1 MGKLRTWGIKVGH
14 WSIICLPLWLGSAT
28 QTYPQEGSTIA
39 QKLAFQNQ
47 VTIEVKG
54 NYRYITSNGIPDHQ
68 PGIFPNRGNPNRI
81 SPQKH
86 QYRVPVRPQ
95 QTATITPMRRQPFGV
110 ALNGVPFDPGTA
122 EFWNND
128 RQSGWRY
135 NALSGSIN
143 LGLDDH
149 HAHVQPT
156 GAYHYHGLPTG
167 LIASSSSAK
176 SMILVGYAADGF
188 PIYALKGYTNAQD
201 LRSGLKQ
208 MKSSYRLKSDQRPD
222 GPLGQYDGTFEQ
234 DYQFV
239 QGAGDL
245 DQCNGRVGITPDH
258 PQGIYHYY
266 ITESYPFIPRCFRGT
281 PDSSFARN
289 NPPPSRSPQ
298 HRHPSPPGQHPP
310 RQYPPRHQHPP
321 HPGHQSPRHRR
332 PPHPGH
338 RPPPPR
344 HHHLN

>member
-1 MGKLRTWGIKVGH
+1 MGKLRTWGIKFGH
-14 WSIICLPLWLGSAT
+14 WSIICLPLWLGSAA
-28 QTYPQEGSTIA
+28 QTHPQGSSDIA
-39 QKLAFQNQ
+39 QKLAFQHQ

-54 NYRYITSNGIPDHQ
+54 NYRYITSNGIPDHP
-68 PGIFPNRGNPNRI
+68 PGTFPNRGNPNRI
-81 SPQKH
+81 SPQTH
-86 QYRVPVRPQ
+86 QYRVPVHPQ
-95 QTATITPMRRQPFGV
+95 QAATITPMKRQPFGV

-135 NALSGSIN
+135 NALSGAIN

-167 LIASSSSAK
+167 LIASLSSAK
-176 SMILVGYAADGF
+176 PMILVGYAADGF
-188 PIYALKGYTNAQD
+188 PIYAVKGYTDAQD
-201 LRSGLKQ
+201 ANSELKQ
-208 MKSSYRLKSDQRPD
+208 MKPSYRLKPGRRPD
-222 GPLGQYDGTFEQ
+222 GPLGLYDGTFEQ

-239 QGAGDL
+239 QGIGDL
-245 DQCNGRVGITPDH
+245 DQCNGRVGVTPEH

-266 ITESYPFIPRCFRGT
+266 ITETYPFIPRCFRGT

-289 NPPPSRSPQ
+289 HLPPSRRP
-298 HRHPSPPGQHPP
+298 HHHPPSPPKQHPP
-310 RQYPPRHQHPP
+310 GHHPPRHRP
-321 HPGHQSPRHRR
+321 PRHRR

-338 RPPPPR
+338 RPPW
-344 HHHLN
+344 HHLSN

>member
-1 MGKLRTWGIKVGH
+1 MGKLRTWGIKFGH
-14 WSIICLPLWLGSAT
+14 WSIICLPLWLGSAA
-28 QTYPQEGSTIA
+28 QTHPQGASAIA
-39 QKLAFQNQ
+39 QNLAFQNQ
-47 VTIEVKG
+47 VTLEVKG
-54 NYRYITSNGIPDHQ
+54 DYRYITSNGIPDHQ
-68 PGIFPNRGNPNRI
+68 PGNFPNRGNPNRI

-95 QTATITPMRRQPFGV
+95 QAATITPMRRQPFGV

-167 LIASSSSAK
+167 LIASLSSTQ

-188 PIYALKGYTNAQD
+188 PIYALKGYTDAQD
-201 LRSGLKQ
+201 ANSELKQ
-208 MKSSYRLKSDQRPD
+208 MKPSYRLKSGRRPD
-222 GPLGQYDGTFEQ
+222 GPLGLYDGTFEQ

-245 DQCNGRVGITPDH
+245 DQCNGRVGVTPDY
-258 PQGIYHYY
+258 PQRIYHYY
-266 ITESYPFIPRCFRGT
+266 ITETYPFIPRCFRGT

-289 NPPPSRSPQ
+289 NPPPPRRPSQPPS
-298 HRHPSPPGQHPP
+298 HPSGQHPP
-310 RQYPPRHQHPP
+310 GHHPPRHRPP
-321 HPGHQSPRHRR
+321 KHRR

-338 RPPPPR
+338 WPPPPR
-344 HHHLN
+344 HRH